1 MKNLLCILFYQNA
14 CVVLENM
21 LYIIERVTHRDE
33 RGRVELELVMKVLS
47 PTWGGVVGEGAV
59 VYVHNKEFA
68 SILERRCMH

>member
-21 LYIIERVTHRDE
+21 YIIERVTHRDE

-68 SILERRCMH
+68 SVLERRCMH